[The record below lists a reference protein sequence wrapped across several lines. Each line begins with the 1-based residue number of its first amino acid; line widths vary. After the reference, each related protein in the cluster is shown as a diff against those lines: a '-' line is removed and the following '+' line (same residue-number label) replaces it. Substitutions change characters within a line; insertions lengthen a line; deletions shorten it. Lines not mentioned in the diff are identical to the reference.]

1 VADVIAAMRESVEIE
16 ALRVDGGLTRSPT
29 LLALQ
34 ADAAGVAVQRG
45 SIDATAAGAAA
56 LAAVGGG
63 VWDSTAEIGARI
75 PAGEP
80 VTPTRD
86 REWRERAHEEWR
98 EFVRAAAAL

>member
-1 VADVIAAMRESVEIE
+1 VLAAMRESVGVE

-34 ADAAGVAVQRG
+34 ADAGGVAVQRG
-45 SIDATAAGAAA
+45 SVDATAAGAAA

-63 VWDSTAEIGARI
+63 VWESTAEIGARI

-80 VTPTRD
+80 VEPDRD
-86 REWRERAHEEWR
+86 SAWRERAHAEWR
-98 EFVRAAAAL
+98 EFVGAAAEL